1 MRYSRFETVVLVVGG
16 IAILGS
22 IFFSLQGAPVVEE
35 VIAQLLLLGVLIAAV
50 HWGRNGGFIAASIAS
65 IIYIILRIPLVIEA
79 EGLTSDIVTL
89 ILVRVLA
96 FGLVGVVGGELCSR
110 IKYIFAKLEDSNSID
125 DWSQFYNQRFVV
137 RALETAIGQ
146 YDRYETPFSVV
157 TVGLDPELMK
167 DLRVSKQRSMVR
179 GVANHVR
186 NDIRL
191 VDEAGRLEDGTFIVI
206 LPHTPREGGEVVV
219 ERLGRGVRD
228 TLGAKDESVK
238 AELFS
243 APHDMGRLQELR
255 QELLQDRSDARQPQS
270 LPSST

>member
-1 MRYSRFETVVLVVGG
+1 MRYSRFEMIVLVVGG
-16 IAILGS
+16 VAILGS
-22 IFFSLQGAPVVEE
+22 IFFSLQGAPVIEE
-35 VIAQLLLLGVLIAAV
+35 VIAQLMLLGVLVAAV
-50 HWGRNGGFIAASIAS
+50 HWGRNGGFIAASVAS
-65 IIYIILRIPLVIEA
+65 IIYIVLRIPLVIEA
-79 EGLTSDIVTL
+79 EGLSSDIVML
-89 ILVRVLA
+89 IFVRVLA

-146 YDRYETPFSVV
+146 YERYETPFSVV
-157 TVGLDPELMK
+157 LLGMDSELMK
-167 DLRVSKQRSMVR
+167 DLRVSKQRSIVR
-179 GVANHVR
+179 GVASHIR

-228 TLGAKDESVK
+228 TLGSKDESVT
-238 AELFS
+238 AELLS
-243 APHDMGRLQELR
+243 APQDAGRLQELR
-255 QELLQDRSDARQPQS
+255 QELLQDREDARQPQS
-270 LPSST
+270 APSIT